1 MKKII
6 ASILSVMILAVSVF
20 SLTALAWKTPELM
33 LAADYDSEKQ
43 TITVLYRVLD
53 FAGTESADFRLR
65 YDPAVLEFTD
75 HEVTDIKDTFVE
87 IGADPDSDIIAIQF
101 VDLYHVKD
109 EDCEE
114 DGSATVATL
123 TFKVKDATATE
134 TVFISTADSCA
145 MDPDSSEVN
154 LDRAT
159 LKIPLNEGSIKK
171 STNDSFTFDEQTD
184 GSSNKDISKVIIAA
198 VVTAVVFVAGLV
210 VIVIKYRKK

>member
-6 ASILSVMILAVSVF
+6 ASILTVIILTASLF
-20 SLTALAWKTPELM
+20 SLTAMAWKTPELM

-43 TITVLYRVLD
+43 TVTVFYRVLD

-65 YDPAVLEFTD
+65 YDPAVVELED
-75 HEVTDIKDTFVE
+75 YDVTDIKDTFVE
-87 IGADPDSDIIAIQF
+87 IGTEPDSDKIAIQF
-101 VDLYHVKD
+101 VDLYHVKP

-145 MDPDSSEVN
+145 MDPDSSEVA

-171 STNDSFTFDEQTD
+171 STSDSFTFGKQTD
-184 GSSNKDISKVIIAA
+184 DSTNANIKKIIIAA
-198 VVTAVVFVAGLV
+198 VATAVIFIGGLV
-210 VIVIKYRKK
+210 AIVVKYRKK